1 MGLRPKMKI
10 NKSSSDKIGRLHTP
24 LEKNRNEQ
32 EQNKS
37 AEKETKKIEK
47 SKEK

>member
-1 MGLRPKMKI
+1 MQINGVPK
-10 NKSSSDKIGRLHTP
+10 GVELTP

-37 AEKETKKIEK
+37 AEKETKRNGE
-47 SKEK
+47 SKKQRKR